1 MPYEIRSEGN
11 QFCVYKLDP
20 DEQMKCYETEAEAK
34 DYLAAL
40 EANVDDA
47 QQKMLLRPTQAEVNY
62 VTVSTADGQMCA
74 NCRWFFGHEEYGAIC
89 HIIDLFPEE
98 ILPTGKC
105 DRWEERP
112 APPVEP
118 EAESE
123 PEMEPEAEAED
134 AGEMESEVE
143 TAGHVHSHTTDVKAV
158 YGIPESNIDSLGKKL
173 ARLFKREALRP
184 GISVLKD
191 RDGRRVMLV
200 VTSNSY
206 VDREGETI
214 TTEAL
219 QKDVARNW
227 IAEDVYHTDNPLLWW
242 HDDRLVLGEIV
253 YADVKGPFLVE
264 LAREIDTPLS
274 RRVFDYRETHPLEKW
289 GASHRFAFYDAHKDS
304 DETYHRIRK
313 LETSVLPR
321 EWAANPLT
329 YGGIMPM
336 NNPRDEYLNRM
347 LGLENAAELLDKGI
361 EELVSA
367 LEAQGIQHKATDVDG
382 AQAETETANAAQQFG
397 TLLQQLIEAQ
407 AELAGEVDA
416 KSKALD
422 DTRAAYEA
430 STKALADTVAELKA
444 ELATVKQAQDARP
457 RSAARATETTIE
469 SKDVPQSVK
478 DAQRKLDPFWKVP
491 VKE

>member
-1 MPYEIRSEGN
+1 MPYEIRKQDD
-11 QFCVYKLDP
+11 QFCVYKSDT
-20 DEQMKCYETEAEAK
+20 DEELKCYETEAEAQ

-47 QQKMLLRPTQAEVNY
+47 QQKMLLRPTQAEVHY
-62 VTVSTADGQMCA
+62 APVSTAEGKACA
-74 NCRWFFGHEEYGAIC
+74 NCRWFFGHSEYGAIC
-89 HIIDLFPEE
+89 HIIDLYPDE
-98 ILPTGKC
+98 ILPTGLC

-112 APPVEP
+112 KEATEP
-118 EAESE
+118 ETETESE
-123 PEMEPEAEAED
+123 PEMEPEEGGATEPA
-134 AGEMESEVE
+134 EVE
-143 TAGHVHSHTTDVKAV
+143 ASGEVHTHTTEVKAV

-227 IAEDVYHTDNPLLWW
+227 VADDVYHTDNPLLWW
-242 HDDRLVLGEIV
+242 HDDRLKIGEII

-264 LAREIDTPLS
+264 LAREVDSPLS
-274 RRVFDYRETHPLEKW
+274 RRVFDYREAHPSDKW

-336 NNPRDEYLNRM
+336 NNPRDEYLNKL

-382 AQAETETANAAQQFG
+382 ATAEAETTSAAQQFG

-407 AELAGEVDA
+407 AELAGEVDE

-430 STKALADTVAELKA
+430 ERKALADAIAELKA

-469 SKDVPQSVK
+469 SKDVPQTVK
-478 DAQRKLDPFWKVP
+478 DASVRIDKFWGVETKS
-491 VKE
+491 